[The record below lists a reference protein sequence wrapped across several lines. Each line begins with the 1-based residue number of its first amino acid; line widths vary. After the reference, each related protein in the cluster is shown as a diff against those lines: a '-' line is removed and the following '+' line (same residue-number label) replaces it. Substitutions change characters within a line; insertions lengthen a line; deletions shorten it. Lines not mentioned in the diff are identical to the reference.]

1 MECTDPIL
9 NKVYYG
15 NLETKETRWEFPE
28 VCLTDNDLVNHSD
41 HWIEAMDIQHH
52 KKYFYNRITKES
64 KWTLPACRVV
74 QPSHALAVAGGVL
87 STGLSVPSQVTP
99 RRNKKAM
106 LSALNDLK
114 TEVEKEEAENQDHVK
129 QKTYSSQT
137 EQKIVSTDGEE
148 QRYVDELLYAVAIS
162 TEELYEKSSE
172 DRSLYNYG
180 RLNFAT
186 AKSGI
191 FKRKISVEKMLQW
204 SKKGVQ
210 SPLHNLQGEMMTE
223 AIQFSKNIRGFMGDR
238 SSTKSLVEHADKI
251 IKVLLLSSQE
261 LRDELFCQLCRQL
274 NKNPSKV
281 SAIKGWQL
289 FLICLTSAAP
299 NTELMISL
307 IDFFK
312 VFIQGK
318 DKDIASFAED
328 TLHKCFISTQ
338 LHGSRCERPNAVEV
352 ASIMSVSD
360 ITVLFSLEWC
370 VLCI

>member
-1 MECTDPIL
+1 MVL
-9 NKVYYG
+9 
-15 NLETKETRWEFPE
+15 
-28 VCLTDNDLVNHSD
+28 
-41 HWIEAMDIQHH
+41 
-52 KKYFYNRITKES
+52 
-64 KWTLPACRVV
+64 
-74 QPSHALAVAGGVL
+74 PSHALAVASGMV
-87 STGLSVPSQVTP
+87 STGLSTSAPVAPK
-99 RRNKKAM
+99 RNKKAM
-106 LSALNDLK
+106 LSALNDIK
-114 TEVEKEEAENQDHVK
+114 SEVEKEEAENQRQFK
-129 QKTYSSQT
+129 QKNSPSRA
-137 EQKIVSTDGEE
+137 EQSIVSTNGDE
-148 QRYVDELLYAVAIS
+148 QRYVDQILYAVAIS

-172 DRSLYNYG
+172 ERSLYNYG

-191 FKRKISVEKMLQW
+191 FKRKLSVEKMLQW
-204 SKKGVQ
+204 SKKGLQ
-210 SPLHNLQGEMMTE
+210 SPLHSFTGEMFTE

-307 IDFFK
+307 IEFLK
-312 VFIQGK
+312 TFIRGS

-328 TLHKCFISTQ
+328 TLHKCYISTQ

-352 ASIMSVSD
+352 ASIMNVSSYNLL
-360 ITVLFSLEWC
+360 IIILAVFHETHHRVYAYLKFIIFLI
-370 VLCI
+370 V